1 MTMINTFNNVD
12 GGFGELSDDDDD
24 SIPFNIDGSPEV
36 EERSEKKPAIHQE
49 SNVDIFDDPVD
60 DDDESDPNAIL
71 NATADDDNDD
81 GYEDE
86 VTTTNFDS
94 GKHEPVISDD
104 SETVES
110 YFNNPIPD
118 DNPYVNNDDGIQQAA
133 ASENPFEQEVPA
145 SPQPVPNQPV
155 QQYAP
160 QNDYQPQGQYETIP
174 DNNSQQYVQPQ
185 PQNPQNVYY
194 EQPQTVPQEQ
204 PQQSYQQAPSSFSIP
219 KPDMIAKIVVI
230 ADTLRDSL
238 NDDEK
243 SAVKTVL
250 DIIAIKHDEISEM
263 VYAILNA
270 RRATMQAVDDFL
282 KTQAMEPSSRAFS
295 LIRLED
301 SELKTIISLGKKFG
315 YSDDDNDITA
325 TDHISIAQRAER
337 AVSGTPE
344 PSVSLLQ
351 SVYDIYDKSQDVLHG

>member
-1 MTMINTFNNVD
+1 MINTFNNVD

-24 SIPFNIDGSPEV
+24 SIPFNIDGGPDV
-36 EERSEKKPAIHQE
+36 EERPKKKPVVRKDD
-49 SNVDIFDDPVD
+49 SVDIFDDPVSE
-60 DDDESDPNAIL
+60 DDESDPNELL
-71 NATADDDNDD
+71 NATENDDSDD

-86 VTTTNFDS
+86 LTTTNINT
-94 GKHEPVISDD
+94 GNHEPMISDD
-104 SETVES
+104 PETVQS
-110 YFNNPIPD
+110 YFNNPVSD
-118 DNPYVNNDDGIQQAA
+118 DDSYVNNDDGIQQAA
-133 ASENPFEQEVPA
+133 ASENPFEQEAPA
-145 SPQPVPNQPV
+145 SSQPVPNQPA

-194 EQPQTVPQEQ
+194 EQQQTVPQEQ

-230 ADTLRDSL
+230 ADALRDSL

-250 DIIAIKHDEISEM
+250 DIIAIQHDEISEM

-270 RRATMQAVDDFL
+270 RRATMQAVNDFL
-282 KTQAMEPSSRAFS
+282 KTQSMEASSRAFS

-351 SVYDIYDKSQDVLHG
+351 SVYDIYDKSQGILHG